1 MGGMAT
7 VMAMVPKATVIAIL
21 TAMATIPFDIITIL
35 VVEAVIILDQDIGP
49 IIDDGK
55 R

>member
-7 VMAMVPKATVIAIL
+7 VMVIVPKATVMAIL
-21 TAMATIPFDIITIL
+21 TAMAAIPFDIITIL
-35 VVEAVIILDQDIGP
+35 AVEAVIILDQDIGS